1 MIDINEQLHLSK
13 QYHNKN
19 KMIYDY
25 INNVMGKVP
34 IYFASHMRTTGQ
46 SVAVNPK
53 LFHVFIQD
61 RGT

>member
-1 MIDINEQLHLSK
+1 MSW
-13 QYHNKN
+13 
-19 KMIYDY
+19 
-25 INNVMGKVP
+25 GKVP

-53 LFHVFIQD
+53 LVHVFIQD